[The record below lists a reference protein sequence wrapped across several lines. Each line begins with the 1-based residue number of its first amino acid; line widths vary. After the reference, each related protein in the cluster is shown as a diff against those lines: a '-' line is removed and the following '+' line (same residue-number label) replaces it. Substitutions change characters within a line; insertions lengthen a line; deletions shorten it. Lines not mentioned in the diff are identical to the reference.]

1 MCFFRVCQSQV
12 WILWKS
18 KENVQKD
25 GRIILWL
32 AKDNVQKDGRMILW
46 RSKENVQ
53 KDGSMILSTETQVN
67 YYSVVCLEELEHL

>member
-1 MCFFRVCQSQV
+1 MV
-12 WILWKS
+12 LWRS

-32 AKDNVQKDGRMILW
+32 AKDFVQKDGRMILW
-46 RSKENVQ
+46 RFKENVQ

-67 YYSVVCLEELEHL
+67 YYSVVCLEELGHL

>member
-12 WILWKS
+12 WILWRS

-25 GRIILWL
+25 GR
-32 AKDNVQKDGRMILW
+32 
-46 RSKENVQ
+46 
-53 KDGSMILSTETQVN
+53 MILSTETQVN